1 MFEQYD
7 AGLTLTFAKERA
19 ARFRAEADA
28 DRLAKSARRGSGPRD
43 HRHRARRVRLWP
55 GHGEAGS
62 LPPALP

>member
-7 AGLTLTFAKERA
+7 SGLTLTFAKERA

-28 DRLAKSARRGSGPRD
+28 DRLARSARRGSGLRGY
-43 HRHRARRVRLWP
+43 RHRGRWLRLWP
-55 GHGEAGS
+55 NHGSAGS